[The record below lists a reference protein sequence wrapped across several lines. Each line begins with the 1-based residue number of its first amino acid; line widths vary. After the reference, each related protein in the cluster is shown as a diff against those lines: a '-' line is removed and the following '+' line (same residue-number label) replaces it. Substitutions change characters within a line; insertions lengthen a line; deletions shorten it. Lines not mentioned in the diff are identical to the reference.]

1 MDVTHSYLEIANIIK
16 QNKINILL
24 QPIVDTANGPALG
37 YEALSRGPSSSRL
50 HAPLHLFEAAEQAGL
65 LPDLELTCIEAA
77 LAKFSQLDLKCYLFI
92 NLSAKAINQIA
103 IKAILALLNHYQV
116 APQQLVLELTEQ
128 YQIEDP
134 ISMQAKVKQI
144 KQSGIAIAIDDL
156 GAGYSGLRTW
166 SELQPDFIKVDRYF
180 ASGLDKDPIKR
191 QFLRSICQLAYQVNC
206 KMIVEGIER
215 VQELKVTQ
223 SMGIQYCQGYLFSPP
238 QDVPVSSRRWSHLLL
253 NKNQDTN
260 AFTQH
265 IGSLLLPCIPIA
277 PNTKANEV
285 MERFLA
291 EPELSCL
298 PVVEQQRPLG
308 LIKRQDLLNLFSSRY
323 GRELY
328 GRKPIN
334 ELMHTQPLIVESSL
348 DLTQVST
355 QLTENDALEL
365 ELNFIIS
372 RNGIYEG
379 IGAIRDL
386 MRELTQYQLKLAR
399 HANPLTL
406 LPGNVPINQTLQQY
420 LRQGGGFKVAYF
432 DLNHFKPFN
441 DCYGY
446 SKGDEAISLLADILK
461 QQLHKDQNFLGHVG
475 GDDFIALLREANWQA
490 SCERVIA
497 EFDQKITQLYKP
509 KHLLQQGIS
518 GLDREG
524 QTRFFPIMGLAVGVV
539 SIPEN
544 YTGSSEYITELA
556 SQAKKQAK
564 QSQHSQLYI
573 LSEHILQARLPEATK
588 LLA

>member
-1 MDVTHSYLEIANIIK
+1 MDVTPSYREIEHII
-16 QNKINILL
+16 NHHKINILL

-65 LPDLELTCIEAA
+65 LPQLELACIEAA
-77 LAKFSQLDLKCYLFI
+77 LIKFSQLDLKCYLFI
-92 NLSAKAINQIA
+92 NLSAKAISDIEITA
-103 IKAILALLNHYQV
+103 IIELLKRYQV

-134 ISMQAKVKQI
+134 ISMQTKVKQI

-253 NKNQDTN
+253 NKSKDTN
-260 AFTQH
+260 AFAQH
-265 IGSLLLPCIPIA
+265 IGSLLLPCAPIA
-277 PNTKANEV
+277 PHTCANEA

-328 GRKPIN
+328 GRKPIH
-334 ELMHTQPLIVESSL
+334 ELMQTQPLIVESSL

-365 ELNFIIS
+365 ELNFIIC
-372 RNGIYEG
+372 RNGLYEG

-475 GDDFIALLREANWQA
+475 GDDFIALLRDANWQVC
-490 SCERVIA
+490 CEQVIT
-497 EFDQKITQLYKP
+497 EFDHRITNLYKP
-509 KHLLQQGIS
+509 QHLIQQGIK
-518 GLDREG
+518 GIDRNG
-524 QTRFFPIMGLAVGVV
+524 QSSFFPIMGLAVGVV
-539 SIPEN
+539 SIPDN
-544 YTGSSEYITELA
+544 YTGSIEQITELA
-556 SQAKKQAK
+556 SQAKKYAK
-564 QSQHSQLYI
+564 QHPNSQLHT
-573 LSEHILQARLPEATK
+573 LAEHWLQPQSAAATK